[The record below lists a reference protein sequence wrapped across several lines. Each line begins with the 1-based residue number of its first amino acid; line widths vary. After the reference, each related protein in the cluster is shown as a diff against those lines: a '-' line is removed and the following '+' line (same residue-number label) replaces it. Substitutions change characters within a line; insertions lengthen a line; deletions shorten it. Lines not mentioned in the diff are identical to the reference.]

1 MRRRS
6 KKQEA
11 GAGFSLFSYL
21 DGLLCTMGALIIVL
35 ICISRGAR
43 FSHKNSSGEPGDGPS
58 AAEIA
63 EDLQNTEWR
72 TKHMVAAREKT
83 LKDLQ
88 DARSQLSHLEDHTLR
103 LRKQFE
109 ELVAAEK
116 ALAEGQTNSTDER
129 LRSEVVRLRKAVADA
144 QAEVDEARKR
154 AESRKPSYAI
164 VPYQGPNQTRRRPIY
179 VECTSDR
186 VILQPE
192 GIELTPND
200 FAGPMGA
207 GNPLAAALRA
217 EREYLYEQNDANQL
231 QEEPYPLL
239 LIRPDGIDA
248 YCAAREAM
256 QSWSSDFGYELIDQ
270 DWKLEYQPPNREL
283 AELTQSV
290 VNEARKRQQ
299 FLARSMPRQA
309 NEEQWYRAAP
319 SGGGVVPDGSVGG
332 GTGAGGP
339 GRGSGRGARRDP
351 ASSFVQRGSRPAAR
365 GGGGGSGLGDGA
377 GRGNGVGNG
386 ARGHGDNGDSTGSG
400 GYGPG
405 GAGRASGYPKG
416 DGDPDGPNPYVGIA
430 DGIGSGQG
438 GTGAG
443 LNGTGAGGQ
452 GPGGVAGQTGNPGGR
467 AGAAGAPGAPGI
479 GAPGPGG
486 AELTKNGATGPG
498 GSKPGGT
505 ANSANGGTGDGT
517 GPELNGPNGG
527 AGSGAARGPSGGS
540 QPLAAGSGGAGQ
552 QGGVGGSGGG
562 AGGQSGGQQGGA
574 QSAAAGGSNTPGGNG
589 SASAGGGTGG
599 GMPNLQFGQQPQ
611 SDGAQPNGAQ
621 QSGVTNRPNGTGAAG
636 STSSSGGSGAGSAQN
651 SIASQQGKDWALPEE
666 SRHAVPIARPVVVEC
681 RSDKLVVHADGATS
695 KVVKEIPMQG
705 ATIDSVNE
713 LVGTVSEQAA
723 TWGAAGRG
731 MYWKPSLSVQVAPG
745 GEARYAD
752 LQKLMENSGLDVRS
766 VQAPPKQVAKPKR
779 WFGLMK

>member
-43 FSHKNSSGEPGDGPS
+43 FSHKNSSGEPGDGPT
-58 AAEIA
+58 AAELA
-63 EDLQNTEWR
+63 EELQNTEWR
-72 TKHMVAAREKT
+72 TKHMLAAREKT
-83 LKDLQ
+83 QQDLQ
-88 DARSQLSHLEDHTLR
+88 DARLQLSHIEEHSGR

-116 ALAEGQTNSTDER
+116 ALAENADSASDEK
-129 LRSEVVRLRKAVADA
+129 LRSEVERLRKAVADA

-179 VECTSDR
+179 VECTGDR

-217 EREYLYEQNDANQL
+217 QREFLYEQNDAKHL

-256 QSWSSDFGYELIDQ
+256 QSWQADFGYELIDQ

-283 AELTQSV
+283 AEITQSV
-290 VNEARKRQQ
+290 VEEARKRQQ
-299 FLARSMPRQA
+299 FLARSMPR
-309 NEEQWYRAAP
+309 RAAQEEWYHA
-319 SGGGVVPDGSVGG
+319 GEHGVVREGG
-332 GTGAGGP
+332 PAGGGP
-339 GRGSGRGARRDP
+339 GRGGGRGGRRDP
-351 ASSFVQRGSRPAAR
+351 ASSFVQRGSRSGGR
-365 GGGGGSGLGDGA
+365 GGASGLGDGA

-386 ARGHGDNGDSTGSG
+386 AAGHGDSGDSTGSG
-400 GYGPG
+400 GYGAG
-405 GAGRASGYPKG
+405 GAGRAGGYAKG
-416 DGDPDGPNPYVGIA
+416 DGNPDGPNPYAGIA
-430 DGIGSGQG
+430 EGIGGG
-438 GTGAG
+438 GTGLSGA
-443 LNGTGAGGQ
+443 GTGGPGSGGQ
-452 GPGGVAGQTGNPGGR
+452 GYGGQGQSGVAGQPGNGSGKP
-467 AGAAGAPGAPGI
+467 GAAGGAGT
-479 GAPGPGG
+479 GAQGPGEM
-486 AELTKNGATGPG
+486 ELAKNGATGPG
-498 GSKPGGT
+498 GTKRDGT

-517 GPELNGPNGG
+517 GPELGGPNGG
-527 AGSGAARGPSGGS
+527 PYSGANGQSSGS
-540 QPLAAGSGGAGQ
+540 QLMTAGSGGANSGA
-552 QGGVGGSGGG
+552 QGGGGGSGGAG
-562 AGGQSGGQQGGA
+562 GGQSAGQQGAA
-574 QSAAAGGSNTPGGNG
+574 QSAAAGGSSAPGGSG
-589 SASAGGGTGG
+589 SAGSGGATGG
-599 GMPNLQFGQQPQ
+599 NMPNLQFGAQPPPNGPQ
-611 SDGAQPNGAQ
+611 PDGAPQNGV
-621 QSGVTNRPNGTGAAG
+621 SNRTNGSGAAG
-636 STSSSGGSGAGSAQN
+636 STSSSGGSGGGSAQA

-681 RSDKLVVHADGATS
+681 RADKLVVHAEGATS
-695 KVVKEIPMQG
+695 KVVKEIPMRG

-723 TWGAAGRG
+723 TWGPAGRG
-731 MYWKPSLSVQVAPG
+731 MYWQPSLSMQVAPG

-752 LQKLMENSGLDVRS
+752 LQKLMENSGLDVRPA
-766 VQAPPKQVAKPKR
+766 QAPPKQVVKPKR
-779 WFGLMK
+779 WFGLVK